1 MNFEAIERRVQDVVN
16 LRRVLGE
23 RLLRSEYLASLN
35 FSLADTATV
44 SWVRNLRRR
53 NINLSRGSQLG
64 QRKLRTL
71 LV

>member
-1 MNFEAIERRVQDVVN
+1 MRFETIERHVKDVVN
-16 LRRVLGE
+16 LRRVLGK
-23 RLLRSEYLASLN
+23 RLSRSEYLASLN

-44 SWVRNLRRR
+44 PWVRNLRRR
-53 NINLSRGSQLG
+53 NTNLSRDSQLG